1 VVSGAF
7 LNAVDQPAT
16 PIAAVTHAD
25 PYPYY
30 AALVAQRPLYRDDA
44 LGLWVASSAAAVRAV
59 MTSEL
64 CRVRPADEPVP
75 KALVGSPAGAIF
87 GHLVRMNDG
96 GAHLRA
102 KLGVSGQLAS
112 LDSANIAQHGAACAR
127 RLAEEL
133 EPARDGA
140 RLANFVLRLPTYV
153 IASVLG
159 FPAEQLSRLADWTLD
174 FVGCLAPAATP
185 ERLEAGKAAAA
196 RLAEAFVTHTGR
208 TGVDSLVA
216 NRIGYLSQACEA
228 TAGLIGN
235 TLLALGRHHEAA
247 GRVATDRAFLAAVI
261 REVVRH
267 DAPVQNTRRFVAE
280 SGTIAG
286 EAMREGDA
294 VLVVLA
300 AANRDPAANPD
311 GERFEPLRK
320 ERQAFTFSLGAH
332 ACPGETLATLITV
345 AGVDQLLGSGVQP
358 ERLARRVS
366 YRPSANLRIPLFA
379 S

>member
-1 VVSGAF
+1 VE
-7 LNAVDQPAT
+7 QPST

-30 AALVAQRPLYRDDA
+30 ATLVAQRPLYRDEA

-64 CRVRPADEPVP
+64 CRVRPTDEPVP

-87 GHLVRMNDG
+87 GQLVRMNDG

-102 KLGVSGQLAS
+102 KLGVSGHLAS
-112 LDSANIAQHGAACAR
+112 LDSTKIADYGVTCAR

-133 EPARDGA
+133 EPARDGE
-140 RLANFVLRLPTYV
+140 RLANFAFRLPTYV
-153 IASVLG
+153 VASVLG
-159 FPAEQLSRLADWTLD
+159 FPSEQLSQLADWTLE

-185 ERLEAGKAAAA
+185 ERLEAGKTTAA
-196 RLAEAFVTHTGR
+196 RLIKAFVAHTGR
-208 TGVDSLVA
+208 AELDSVVA

-235 TLLALGRHHEAA
+235 TLLALGRHPEAA
-247 GRVATDRAFLAAVI
+247 ARVATDRAFLTAVI

-286 EAMREGDA
+286 QAMREGDA

-300 AANRDPAANPD
+300 AANRDPAANVD
-311 GERFEPLRK
+311 GERFDPLRK
-320 ERQAFTFSLGAH
+320 DRQAFTFSVGAH
-332 ACPGETLATLITV
+332 ACPGEMLATLITV
-345 AGVDQLLGSGVQP
+345 AGVDQLLASGVQP

-366 YRPSANLRIPLFA
+366 YRPSANLRVPQFT

>member
-1 VVSGAF
+1 MVPGAI
-7 LNAVDQPAT
+7 LKAVDQPST
-16 PIAAVTHAD
+16 PIAAVTHAN

-30 AALVAQRPLYRDDA
+30 ATLVAERPLYRDDA
-44 LGLWVASSAAAVRAV
+44 LGLWVATSATAVRAV

-64 CRVRPADEPVP
+64 CRVRPAAEPVP

-87 GHLVRMNDG
+87 GQLVRMTDG
-96 GAHLRA
+96 GTHLRA
-102 KLGVSGQLAS
+102 KLRVSGHLAS
-112 LDSANIAQHGAACAR
+112 LDSAKIADPGVACAR

-133 EPARDGA
+133 EPARDGGRFA
-140 RLANFVLRLPTYV
+140 DFAFRLPTYIV
-153 IASVLG
+153 ASVLG
-159 FPAEQLSRLADWTLD
+159 FPLEQLPQLADWTLD
-174 FVGCLAPAATP
+174 FVGCLAPTATA
-185 ERLEAGKAAAA
+185 ERLEGGKVAAA
-196 RLAEAFVTHTGR
+196 RLVEAFMAHTG
-208 TGVDSLVA
+208 GAELDSLVA

-235 TLLALGRHHEAA
+235 TLLALGRYPDVLA
-247 GRVATDRAFLAAVI
+247 RVTTDRAFLVAVV

-286 EAMREGDA
+286 QAMREDDA

-300 AANRDPAANPD
+300 AANHDPAANAD
-311 GERFEPLRK
+311 GERFDPLRK

-345 AGVDQLLGSGVQP
+345 AGVEQLLASGVQP
-358 ERLARRVS
+358 ERLARGVS
-366 YRPSANLRIPLFA
+366 YRPSANLRIPLFTA
-379 S
+379 